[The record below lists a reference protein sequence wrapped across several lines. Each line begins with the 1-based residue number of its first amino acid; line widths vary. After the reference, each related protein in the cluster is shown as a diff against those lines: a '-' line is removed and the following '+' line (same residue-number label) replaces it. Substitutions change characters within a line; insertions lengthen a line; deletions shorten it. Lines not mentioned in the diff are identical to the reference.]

1 IDGSWKEDDAR
12 YGGGRQTLHKEPQN
26 LTFKKTS
33 VGVVKPVKKMKQKKK
48 SPRTPLS
55 IPGSTQIA
63 VKELAEVDN
72 LILETE
78 RLEMDENMLDIDNDD
93 LLGDS
98 PDLDA
103 EKLEAISQLSPA
115 NVVIAIDAP
124 STHPP
129 SKEKAVLSHQE
140 PIPKSQQP
148 PYVPKGLLK
157 KKSPRSLDIKAQ
169 TIEETHD
176 DEDDGAAPF
185 TTTTTPAGPVCSI
198 DASWHKDDKFFGGG

>member
-1 IDGSWKEDDAR
+1 
-12 YGGGRQTLHKEPQN
+12 
-26 LTFKKTS
+26 
-33 VGVVKPVKKMKQKKK
+33 M
-48 SPRTPLS
+48 
-55 IPGSTQIA
+55 
-63 VKELAEVDN
+63 
-72 LILETE
+72 ILETE

-140 PIPKSQQP
+140 PIPESQQP
-148 PYVPKGLLK
+148 PYVPNDCSKRNPPDPRTLK
-157 KKSPRSLDIKAQ
+157 VQTHQRSFNL
-169 TIEETHD
+169 
-176 DEDDGAAPF
+176 F
-185 TTTTTPAGPVCSI
+185 
-198 DASWHKDDKFFGGG
+198 